1 MYRVVANISGRIARI
16 IPAANARN
24 ISERDFG
31 ELSLEDALANKDGL
45 EDAVRELL
53 LSKGVTH
60 AETFTVSLPDVL
72 RSDLPSAP
80 AERKIAERGD
90 FGPVTRPDNPK
101 EGEQN
106 SETNRPETKDVTK
119 KPNGAKPEEVMPT
132 DKDNTQN

>member
-24 ISERDFG
+24 ITERDFG

-45 EDAVRELL
+45 EDAVRGLL
-53 LSKGVTH
+53 LEKGVTH
-60 AETFTVSLPDVL
+60 ADTFTVSVPDVL
-72 RSDLPSAP
+72 RTDLPSAP
-80 AERKIAERGD
+80 AEAEEAKRGD

-106 SETNRPETKDVTK
+106 SETKRPETNDVTK
-119 KPNGAKPEEVMPT
+119 KPNGAKPEEQMPT